1 MPVSEDEEIVQRN
14 KSLSFLTARVL
25 IKSDTLWVWNE
36 NQPRISMAQNDFLNS
51 GKLDQK
57 KENER
62 IEAKGIAHW

>member
-1 MPVSEDEEIVQRN
+1 
-14 KSLSFLTARVL
+14 
-25 IKSDTLWVWNE
+25 
-36 NQPRISMAQNDFLNS
+36 MAQNDFLNS